1 MRFLPQEAYEQ
12 AAPLEVLP
20 RPDVVTR
27 IFMLFKGIGTEDVGE
42 WDASQKRAE
51 EDVHR
56 WIDVVGVDVQRT
68 IDTQLFRVI
77 EWGGMELS

>member
-12 AAPLEVLP
+12 AAPLEVSP

-42 WDASQKRAE
+42 WEASQKRAE

-68 IDTQLFRVI
+68 INTQLFRVI